1 MSDAAK
7 VRVDWFLA
15 DALVVE
21 VEISEETK
29 VQLVA
34 QAEMYIRTNGQL
46 PWEKWSLLSDASR
59 AVFLEAAERAKVL
72 A

>member
-1 MSDAAK
+1 MSEPIK

-15 DALVVE
+15 DVMVVE
-21 VEISEETK
+21 VQLDEDLK
-29 VQLVA
+29 GRLVA
-34 QAEMYIRTNGQL
+34 EAEMYIRTNGRL

-59 AVFLEAAERAKVL
+59 AIFLEASERAKVL